1 MPLIT
6 RTVAKGIPPR
16 VRPPARKGKRKVV
29 TVKTKEKRKRDS
41 DDENSDDI
49 NTSNSDS
56 SNLRNPKKKKKRR
69 SKHSDEEESE
79 VEMVEDEPEVEM
91 VEDEPAVP
99 KEVVDV
105 DVGPPALGDEDVS
118 KFTKQHLYIIC
129 THNNLG
135 RAQPTS
141 TWQRTRR

>member
-1 MPLIT
+1 
-6 RTVAKGIPPR
+6 
-16 VRPPARKGKRKVV
+16 
-29 TVKTKEKRKRDS
+29 
-41 DDENSDDI
+41 
-49 NTSNSDS
+49 
-56 SNLRNPKKKKKRR
+56 
-69 SKHSDEEESE
+69 
-79 VEMVEDEPEVEM
+79 M

-105 DVGPPALGDEDVS
+105 DVGPPALGDKDVS